1 MTKGAQGLFQVPS
14 THGVLLV
21 WSQEEAAK
29 FVPLLPGMQNRAG
42 GGSYKAQVR
51 AEWNLPRLLFPS
63 WPRAGHLTGRCGCP
77 QACPSRQA
85 RALGEALPSW
95 L

>member
-42 GGSYKAQVR
+42 GGSYKAQV
-51 AEWNLPRLLFPS
+51 P
-63 WPRAGHLTGRCGCP
+63 G
-77 QACPSRQA
+77 
-85 RALGEALPSW
+85 
-95 L
+95 